1 MTGPRI
7 AAARVTPYTAPRDGH
22 WLTLTD
28 GDGVEGTGD
37 AAPFPGFGSLDSTR
51 VAGALAH
58 AVRVLPGRSVAE
70 ARRLTDEL
78 RDVPE
83 AAHALDLALLDLE
96 ARCTARSIRELL
108 DPRAATTV
116 STHTLVR
123 DAREARL
130 AIDRGARVLKT
141 KAPIGVVAA
150 IRAALGPDVRL
161 RVDAN
166 GRWDPETARA
176 RVDRLAALGVEWVE
190 QPVAALCDLGA
201 LRGRGVPIAADE
213 VVSRAPTDAVLEAA
227 DVVIVKP
234 MFVGGLRAALTLARA
249 ALHAGRVACIT
260 HALESRVGRM
270 GAWHAAA
277 ALHEPSLVH
286 GVAG

>member
-1 MTGPRI
+1 M
-7 AAARVTPYTAPRDGH
+7 DQ
-22 WLTLTD
+22 
-28 GDGVEGTGD
+28 
-37 AAPFPGFGSLDSTR
+37 
-51 VAGALAH
+51 GAT
-58 AVRVLPGRSVAE
+58 E
-70 ARRLTDEL
+70 AT
-78 RDVPE
+78 DVPAE
-83 AAHALDLALLDLE
+83 PVVITPLPPTVDLP
-96 ARCTARSIRELL
+96 RCG
-108 DPRAATTV
+108 
-116 STHTLVR
+116 
-123 DAREARL
+123 L
-130 AIDRGARVLKT
+130 ADVNAFQERVEQLS
-141 KAPIGVVAA
+141 GVVAA